1 MELDAAPGLVW
12 RRVSERI
19 AGTMGLNFPE
29 GRWADM
35 HRALDRAAAEFGH
48 TNAAKLAEWLLT
60 HELSPSQLRLL
71 ASYLTVGETYFFRE
85 KKTFE
90 ALAEQVLPPLLDAK
104 RKRDRRLRIWSA
116 GCCTGEE
123 PYSLSILLSQVI
135 PDLAD
140 WHVTIL
146 ATDIN
151 ERFLQKAAAGIYNDW
166 AFRETSPDLKQRYFQ
181 RQPDGRYAILP
192 EIKQRVRFAS
202 LNLVEDVFPSLT
214 TDTNAMDLIFCRN
227 VLMYF
232 TPAQAMKVIGNL
244 RRALVDDGWLV
255 VSPTEAS
262 QALFSEFKTSNYP
275 GVILYQ
281 KATPQ
286 DRQANTWK
294 PTEPAAPPLWTPPE
308 PLPAPVTEAPVAES
322 APPPSARTLAA
333 QQYTNGNYADAVETL
348 LSSPTPPT
356 TSRDYSLLAHSLANL
371 GQLGEALE
379 WCDRWVIS
387 DKLDASAHY
396 LRAITLQELDRFED
410 ARLSLQGAIY
420 LQPDFIPAHFALGNL
435 ARSRDRHAEAEKHFA
450 NALNLV
456 RRHSADTVLPE
467 SDGLTAGRL
476 AEIITS
482 LLSFEAIS

>member
-1 MELDAAPGLVW
+1 MELNAGPGLVW

-19 AGTMGLNFPE
+19 ASTMGLHFPE

-35 HRALDRAAAEFGH
+35 QRALDQAAAEFGH
-48 TNAAKLAEWLLT
+48 ANSATFSEWLLT
-60 HELSPSQLRLL
+60 HELSPNQLRQF
-71 ASYLTVGETYFFRE
+71 ASHLTVGETYFFRE
-85 KKTFE
+85 RKTFE
-90 ALAEQVLPPLLDAK
+90 ALAEHVLPPLLDSK
-104 RKRDRRLRIWSA
+104 RKHERRLRIWSA

-123 PYSLSILLSQVI
+123 AYSLSILLTQVI

-140 WHVTIL
+140 WHVSIL

-151 ERFLQKAAAGIYNDW
+151 ERFLQKASAGIYSDW
-166 AFRETSPDLKQRYFQ
+166 SFRETSADFKERYFR
-181 RQPDGRYAILP
+181 RQPDGRYAVLP

-202 LNLVEDVFPSLT
+202 LNLAQDVFPALT

-232 TPAQAMKVIGNL
+232 TPTQAINVIGNL

-281 KATPQ
+281 KATLR
-286 DRQANTWK
+286 DRPASTWK
-294 PTEPAAPPLWTPPE
+294 PPEPAPTFPLPPE
-308 PLPAPVTEAPVAES
+308 PPPPEAPEAPLVES
-322 APPPSARTLAA
+322 APSPSARSLAT
-333 QQYTNGNYADAVETL
+333 QQYEKGNYAEAVETL
-348 LSSPTPPT
+348 LSSSTPPS
-356 TSRDYSLLAHSLANL
+356 TSRDYSLLAHCLANL
-371 GQLGEALE
+371 GRLDEALE
-379 WCDRWVIS
+379 WCDRWVVS

-396 LRAITLQELDRFED
+396 LRAVTLQELDRFED
-410 ARLSLQGAIY
+410 ARLALHRAIY
-420 LQPDFIPAHFALGNL
+420 LEPNLILAHFALGNL
-435 ARSRDRHAEAEKHFA
+435 ARSRDRRTEADKHFT
-450 NALNLV
+450 NALHLV
-456 RRHSADTVLPE
+456 GRHSADTVLPE

-482 LLSFEAIS
+482 LLSLETIS